1 MVNNHIDELA
11 RVAVFMEET
20 GDEWNFPM
28 SMVLNLNL
36 VLEEALTNIIL
47 YGFKSDTNHTI
58 EVHFNKTGDD
68 LSIEIID
75 DGIAFDPTNVADP
88 DITLSVENR
97 TVGGLGIFLIRKIMD
112 TVEYKRIA
120 NKNKLI
126 LKKNIKP

>member
-11 RVAVFMEET
+11 KVAVFMEET

-47 YGFKSDTNHTI
+47 YGFESDSIHTI
-58 EVHFNKTGDD
+58 EVHLIKTGDD

-75 DGIAFDPTNVADP
+75 DGKAFDPTNVADP

-97 TVGGLGIFLIRKIMD
+97 KVGGLGIFLIRKIMD

-120 NKNKLI
+120 NKNNLI

>member
-1 MVNNHIDELA
+1 MVNNQIDELA

-20 GDEWNFPM
+20 GDDWNFPM
-28 SMVLNLNL
+28 SLVLNLNL

-47 YGFKSDTNHTI
+47 YGFEGDARHTI
-58 EVHFNKTGDD
+58 EVHLKKTGDD

-75 DGIAFDPTNVADP
+75 DGKAFDPTNVADP

-97 TVGGLGIFLIRKIMD
+97 AVGGLGIFLIRKIMD

-120 NKNKLI
+120 NKNNLI

>member
-47 YGFKSDTNHTI
+47 YGFKSDTSHTI